1 MQILLY
7 QGTVKLVEMSEAFP
21 EPEAN
26 IVSIAPETLKQR
38 IDSGERVQIL
48 DVRAESEFEEWAID
62 GDSVEVVN
70 IPYFE
75 LLEGVTDEQLEYI
88 PQGDPTVVVCAKG
101 GSSEY
106 VAGQLLAA
114 NINAV
119 NLEGGM
125 KGWAQVYEYQEVDA
139 NTDATIAQYQRPSSG
154 CLAYLIV
161 SNGEA
166 AVIDP
171 LRAFANDYVQDART
185 MGAEITHAVD
195 THIHADHISGTR
207 QLATK
212 TNARIILPETAAARG
227 VKYDTEYETVSDG
240 DTLIVGDIEV
250 DVIHTPGHTSG
261 MTSYL
266 VDDVVLLTGDGLF
279 TESVA
284 RPDLE
289 GADDE
294 AARIAAAELHET
306 LESKILP
313 LSDSVLVAPAHFSDA
328 ATPRADGTYAAR
340 LADLKTEI
348 RVLSM
353 SREEFVEF
361 ILADMPPQPANYE
374 EIIGTNLGHQE
385 NGDEEAFELELGPNN
400 CAASG
405 DAITSDWS

>member
-1 MQILLY
+1 MR
-7 QGTVKLVEMSEAFP
+7 VESFYHQDT
-21 EPEAN
+21 
-26 IVSIAPETLKQR
+26 ST
-38 IDSGERVQIL
+38 
-48 DVRAESEFEEWAID
+48 WT
-62 GDSVEVVN
+62 
-70 IPYFE
+70 Y
-75 LLEGVTDEQLEYI
+75 
-88 PQGDPTVVVCAKG
+88 VVVDDNT
-101 GSSEY
+101 
-106 VAGQLLAA
+106 GQ
-114 NINAV
+114 
-119 NLEGGM
+119 
-125 KGWAQVYEYQEVDA
+125 
-139 NTDATIAQYQRPSSG
+139 
-154 CLAYLIV
+154 C
-161 SNGEA
+161 

-171 LRAFANDYVQDART
+171 VLDYDQDAARYST
-185 MGAEITHAVD
+185 ESVAEVIDYIKGQNLSVAYLLE

-212 TNARIILPETAAARG
+212 TNARIVLPETAAARG
-227 VKYDTEYETVSDG
+227 IKYDTEYETVSDG
-240 DTLIVGDIEV
+240 DTLVVGDIEV

-289 GADDE
+289 GADNE
-294 AARIAAAELHET
+294 AAQIAAAELHET

-313 LSDSVLVAPAHFSDA
+313 LSNSVLVAPAHFSDA

-353 SREEFVEF
+353 SREEFVDF

-374 EIIGTNLGHQE
+374 EIIGANLGHQE